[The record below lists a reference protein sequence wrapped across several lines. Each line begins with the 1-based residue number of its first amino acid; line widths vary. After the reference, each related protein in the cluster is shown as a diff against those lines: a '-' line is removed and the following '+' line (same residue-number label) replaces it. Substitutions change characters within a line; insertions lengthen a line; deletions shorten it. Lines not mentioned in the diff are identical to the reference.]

1 MPPPPAPPTRKRYL
15 SGIKPTGDL
24 HLGNYFGAIREHVR
38 LQDDGESY
46 YFIANYHA
54 LTGLRDPAKFREYTL
69 LTAVTYLACGLDPA
83 RAVLFRQSDVP
94 EVTELTWLLLTVT
107 PVPMLENAVSYKDHK
122 DKGKVPEMGLMTYPV
137 LMAADILAQD
147 SHVVPVGRDQ
157 VQHVEMTRDIAQKY
171 NRAFQSEVFRI
182 PEYRLGDAPYVVG
195 TDGQKMSKSYGNTI
209 PIAAEGKALERIV
222 MSIRTDGKG
231 VADPKD
237 PDTCNVFKL
246 YALMAND
253 AERQSLA
260 DRYRGGGMG
269 YGDAKKILLA
279 KVNEVFDPI
288 RTRYKALL
296 TRPADVE
303 SVLVSGAVKARA
315 NARAV
320 LSRARKACGID

>member
-1 MPPPPAPPTRKRYL
+1 VTSPKRFL

-54 LTGLRDPAKFREYTL
+54 LTGLRDAARFREYTT

-122 DKGKVPEMGLMTYPV
+122 DKGKVTEMGLMTYPV

-171 NRAFQSEVFRI
+171 NRAFQADVFRI
-182 PEYRLGDAPYVVG
+182 PDYRLGEAPYVVG

-209 PIAAEGKALERIV
+209 PIAAEGKALEKIV
-222 MSIRTDGKG
+222 MSIKTDAKG

-246 YALMAND
+246 YALMANA
-253 AERQSLA
+253 AEKQALA
-260 DRYRGGGMG
+260 DRYRAGGMG
-269 YGDAKKILLA
+269 YGDAKKTLLA
-279 KVNEVFDPI
+279 KIDEVFAPI
-288 RTRYKALL
+288 RARYKALL
-296 TRPADVE
+296 ARPDDVE
-303 SVLVSGAVKARA
+303 RILVAGAVKARA

-320 LSRARKACGID
+320 LARARKACGID